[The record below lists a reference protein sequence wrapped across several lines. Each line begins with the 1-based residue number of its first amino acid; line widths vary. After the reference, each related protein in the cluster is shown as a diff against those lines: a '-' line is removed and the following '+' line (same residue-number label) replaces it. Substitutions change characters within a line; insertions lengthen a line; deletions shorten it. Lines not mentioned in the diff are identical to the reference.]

1 MSSHK
6 KMSTAFIAGRKTK
19 EEGISLEDSALKN
32 LRVGSRQYEDYI
44 AGYNS
49 HETEQGKG
57 AGQRPGSEALPMEI
71 QEITMLAE
79 TNIDLL
85 MADLLD
91 ATDGTET
98 DGEMGDRLIKHS
110 EQIRSLSNLCEKTG
124 LFGYSAKKLSEL
136 KAQLEADTP
145 PEQRLVKSWHC
156 LLTQIVF
163 APTRLH
169 RRGAVRLCIP
179 LVANYL
185 PPQQQASDGTS
196 A

>member
-1 MSSHK
+1 MNK
-6 KMSTAFIAGRKTK
+6 KMSTAFIAGYKAK
-19 EEGISLEDSALKN
+19 EDGIRLEDSAVKN
-32 LRVGSRQYEDYI
+32 LRVGSRQYKDYI
-44 AGYNS
+44 AGFDS
-49 HETEQGKG
+49 VEADQKVSSDQRSDTEVQAMATQE
-57 AGQRPGSEALPMEI
+57 AGVP
-71 QEITMLAE
+71 AE

-124 LFGYSAKKLSEL
+124 LFGYSVKQLAEF

-145 PEQRLVKSWHC
+145 PEQRLVKSWYS

-185 PPQQQASDGTS
+185 PPQQQASDGTC